1 MAGTA
6 LLGEGAAQAAAAVR
20 AATLEI
26 VERVAMAA
34 ALGQE
39 AAVALDLGM
48 MLATLVQA
56 ETDLTVTF

>member
-1 MAGTA
+1 M
-6 LLGEGAAQAAAAVR
+6 LGEGAAQAAAAVR